1 MSESD
6 GRAEIPAL
14 GNAGDAGFQALVELS
29 PDIIFVICEGYHV
42 FANARGLAAMGART
56 IADLQDRP
64 AIEFMHPDYRDPG
77 TRRMRSLTA
86 DGEPLQYVEEK
97 LVSLDGVVI
106 DIEAAGTPLV
116 FNGRPAALIVARDIT
131 ARKRAEAELA
141 AAQQCFHAAFQ
152 HAPTGM
158 AILDGEGAVAEANPA
173 LEELLA
179 TPAEDIVGK
188 SYWHWVDVTDRN
200 VARGAFRDLAD
211 GRVESCRG
219 DVRFH
224 RADGTSRWV
233 HVRMAALADSGSFV
247 AHLHDVTAAKA
258 AEQELTQQ
266 ARTDPLTELPNRAAL
281 LSHLDDVLDLRLTQV
296 AVLFLDLD
304 GFKKINDEYGHAA
317 GDELLRLMGRRLR
330 GAIRSED
337 MMGRLGGDEFVA
349 ILTGPDC
356 EQRARGMAA
365 RIRGVVRQP
374 VLLPV
379 GVVCVGASV
388 GVAVGTGM
396 DHDAKNLLADA
407 DSAMYQAKTARYGA
421 KALAATAGTA
431 R

>member
-1 MSESD
+1 MSEND
-6 GRAEIPAL
+6 GQAAIPAL
-14 GNAGDAGFQALVELS
+14 GGAGDAGFQALVELS
-29 PDIIFVICEGYHV
+29 PDIIFVICDGYHV
-42 FANARGLAAMGART
+42 FANARALATMGART
-56 IADLQDRP
+56 ITDLQDRP

-77 TRRMRSLTA
+77 SERMRSLTA

-97 LVSLDGVVI
+97 LVTLDGTVI
-106 DIEAAGTPLV
+106 DIEAAGTPLE
-116 FNGRPAALIVARDIT
+116 FDGRPAALIVARDIT
-131 ARKRAEAELA
+131 ARKRGEAALA
-141 AAQQCFHAAFQ
+141 AAQERFHAAFR

-158 AILDGEGAVAEANPA
+158 AILDGQGAVTEANPA

-179 TPAEDIVGK
+179 TPAEEIVGK
-188 SYWHWVDVTDRN
+188 AYWQWVDVTDRQR
-200 VARGAFRDLAD
+200 ARGAFRDLAHAT
-211 GRVESCRG
+211 VESCRG
-219 DVRFH
+219 DVRFW
-224 RADGTSRWV
+224 RPDGTSRWV
-233 HVRMAALADSGSFV
+233 HVRMAALADSGAFV

-266 ARTDPLTELPNRAAL
+266 ARTDALTELPNRAAL
-281 LSHLDDVLDLRLTQV
+281 LHHLAGALAMRMTQV

-304 GFKKINDEYGHAA
+304 GFKQINDEFGHAA

-330 GAIRSED
+330 GAIRTED

-365 RIRGVVRQP
+365 RIKGVVRQP
-374 VLLPV
+374 VLLGC

-396 DHDAKNLLADA
+396 DHEAKDLLAAA
-407 DSAMYQAKTARYGA
+407 DSAMYRAKTARYA
-421 KALAATAGTA
+421 AAAPATAGTA